1 MKRNPFT
8 LIELLVVIAI
18 IAILASMLLPALNQA
33 RDRAKVSAC
42 MNVLKQTG
50 SAMALYQADNQDYCP
65 PTQGDNPSAVTGGM
79 SGLDSTSYK
88 YEWYDAVL
96 RYASSA
102 EREIPYS
109 DGVPSQVYTFFVCP
123 INRGSFAAGENG
135 TGQWGSYGYSHR
147 FGARK
152 ITTFKHV
159 SRSAIILDSKQY
171 FFHNHHNNTL
181 QNIAKFAHFRPETP
195 AGSTN
200 MLMGDGRVAS
210 KQLNEF
216 LGSGPYGG
224 SDSGYSKYN
233 LTLDP
238 TRSY

>member
-102 EREIPYS
+102 EREITYS
-109 DGVPSQVYTFFVCP
+109 DGVKSKVYTFFVCP

-135 TGQWGSYGYSHR
+135 TGGGVTATATVSGPERSRPSSMCRVPRSFWTASST
-147 FGARK
+147 FS
-152 ITTFKHV
+152 ITTTTTRCRISPN
-159 SRSAIILDSKQY
+159 SRI
-171 FFHNHHNNTL
+171 
-181 QNIAKFAHFRPETP
+181 
-195 AGSTN
+195 
-200 MLMGDGRVAS
+200 
-210 KQLNEF
+210 
-216 LGSGPYGG
+216 SGP
-224 SDSGYSKYN
+224 K
-233 LTLDP
+233 LRP
-238 TRSY
+238 AARIC